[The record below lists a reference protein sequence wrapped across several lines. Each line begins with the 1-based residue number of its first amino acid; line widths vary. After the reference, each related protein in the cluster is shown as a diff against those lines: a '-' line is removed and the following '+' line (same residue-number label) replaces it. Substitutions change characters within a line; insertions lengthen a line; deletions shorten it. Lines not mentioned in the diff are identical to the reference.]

1 MCETQCIEFNLDNL
15 EKFANIIIASLT
27 LVLAYYIFVYQRK
40 KDKTDR
46 KIQWFKELI
55 IQPRLNEVNIFFD
68 EISKLKSEI
77 KSNDLDETE
86 KDKLIAEIK
95 KLASNFRKNF
105 LIIIQNITPTLFAS
119 LQENID
125 KLTDDLTQA
134 ISNDELKL
142 CNEKTYEREIA
153 IKIQDT
159 HSLVLKKI
167 FEYEGE

>member
-1 MCETQCIEFNLDNL
+1 MCETQCINFNLDSL
-15 EKFANIIIASLT
+15 EKIANIIIASLT
-27 LVLAYYIFVYQRK
+27 LCLAYYIFVYQRK

-68 EISKLKSEI
+68 EISKLKLEI
-77 KSNDLDETE
+77 KSNDLTDSD
-86 KDKLIAEIK
+86 KDILIK
-95 KLASNFRKNF
+95 KIKSLASSFRKNF
-105 LIIIQNITPTLFAS
+105 LIVIQNLTPTLFS
-119 LQENID
+119 NLQKSID

-142 CNEKTYEREIA
+142 CNENTYEREIG

-159 HSLVLKKI
+159 HSFVLKQI